1 MKNRDY
7 TQNSRIGYQ
16 SVSDMGSLA
25 MVVRKIE
32 FKLVQPIAHKSS
44 KSASLTGPMTGYER
58 YRLYNN

>member
-1 MKNRDY
+1 
-7 TQNSRIGYQ
+7 
-16 SVSDMGSLA
+16 

-44 KSASLTGPMTGYER
+44 KSASLTGPITGYER